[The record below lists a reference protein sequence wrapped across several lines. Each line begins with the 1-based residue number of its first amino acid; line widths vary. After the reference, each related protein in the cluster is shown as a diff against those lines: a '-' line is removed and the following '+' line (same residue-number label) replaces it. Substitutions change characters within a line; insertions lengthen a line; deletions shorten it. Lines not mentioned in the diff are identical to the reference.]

1 MGLIDKIKGEFV
13 DIIEWQ
19 DSSRDTLI
27 WRFPR
32 YQNEIKMGAK
42 LTVRES
48 QAAVF
53 MNEGKI
59 ADVFSPGM
67 YTLQTSNMPILS
79 TLKGWVHGFNSPFKA
94 DIYFVNTR
102 QFLDQKWGTKSP
114 IIVNDDRFG
123 MIELRAFGTF
133 AYQITEPKYFVA
145 QIAGTNS
152 HFSIE
157 DINGQL
163 RSLIV
168 TKLSDAIGEGNLP
181 IEKFAANLEELSAL
195 GQEKLNADFAEIGLR
210 ITKFLIE
217 NVSMPDELKKEIF
230 EYSRLNK
237 IDMHK
242 LTQFKTAKSIET
254 AAGNSNSAMGM
265 GMGAG
270 MGFGVGG
277 AMTGMFTQSMN
288 QMNAQAASTQQQQAA
303 VPPPL
308 PSSPQFYAALN
319 GQQSGPYSIE
329 TITSMIGQNSIQRTT
344 LMWKA
349 GMTGWVAADTVQE
362 IAPLFTSV
370 PPPLPPV

>member
-1 MGLIDKIKGEFV
+1 MGLMDKIRGEFV

-42 LTVRES
+42 ITVRES

-94 DIYFVNTR
+94 DVYFVNTR

-114 IIVNDDRFG
+114 IILSDDRFG

-133 AYQITEPKYFVA
+133 AYQVTEPKYFVS

-168 TKLSDAIGEGNLP
+168 TKLTDAIGEGNLP

-195 GQEKLNADFAEIGLR
+195 GQEKLNADFAEIGLK

-237 IDMHK
+237 IDMQK

-277 AMTGMFTQSMN
+277 VMTNMFAQSMN
-288 QMNAQAASTQQQQAA
+288 PMNAQGASTQQPGA

-308 PSSPQFYAALN
+308 PSAPQFYAALN
-319 GQQSGPYSIE
+319 GQQSGPYSID
-329 TITSMIGQNSIQRTT
+329 TIMSMIGQNSIQRAT

-349 GMTGWVAADTVQE
+349 GMSGWVAADTVPE
-362 IAPLFTSV
+362 IAPLFSNV